1 MDVITITKPQKAEK
15 KEKKAEKDYIKSLTE
30 IEKLT
35 MEIAKN
41 HLGSSFDIQKS
52 NGFLK

>member
-1 MDVITITKPQKAEK
+1 MDVITITKQQKAEK
-15 KEKKAEKDYIKSLTE
+15 KEKAEKDYIKSLTE